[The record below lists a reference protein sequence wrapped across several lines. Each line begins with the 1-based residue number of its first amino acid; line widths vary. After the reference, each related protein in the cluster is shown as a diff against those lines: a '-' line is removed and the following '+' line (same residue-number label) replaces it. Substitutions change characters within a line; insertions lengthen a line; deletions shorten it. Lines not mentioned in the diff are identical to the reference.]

1 MRRTGEGRS
10 EKGASVFRT
19 RALWIAVVS
28 VLIVGAV
35 AVWAIATSPKRF
47 DASGVL
53 FGYHRCMGIRL
64 DSGAVYPLSN
74 WPAGAN
80 ADTVDG
86 EVVVKDQASGQ
97 ILLREGDRVSIK
109 GHTVHAEGDTPCD
122 DTEVITVET
131 FDLLERP
138 TEDHNMPVSRI
149 MRASRPEAPVAG
161 D

>member
-19 RALWIAVVS
+19 RAVWIAVVS
-28 VLIVGAV
+28 ALTVGAV
-35 AVWAIATSPKRF
+35 AVWAASTSPKRF

-53 FGYHRCMGIRL
+53 FGYHWCMGIRL

-74 WPAGAN
+74 WPAAN

-86 EVVVKDQASGQ
+86 EVVVTDQASGQ

-109 GHTVHAEGDTPCD
+109 GHSDHAEGDTPCD
-122 DTEVITVET
+122 DTEVITVES

-138 TEDHNMPVSRI
+138 TEDHNMPVARI
-149 MRASRPEAPVAG
+149 IRASRPEAPVAG